1 MAPLRPRPV
10 ASSGRSPD
18 ICAPMGQPHPRQPA
32 GNRRSRQP
40 EAGRDPLTRQPVLAA
55 QLGRQSNPER
65 TRRRLGRMGLG
76 RVVLQPGFSIAPPAR
91 QPFAG
96 GSFAD
101 PEARCHFADRPPPPT
116 IRRIISARPSGVVR
130 AFLCGLFVL
139 VPCGAS
145 CRNDHLQALTGDEQ
159 PPQTPH
165 LVGMSRVERALQ
177 EAPIDRPRQPHQSAI
192 QRDDLI
198 QPGPKQIAS
207 TILD

>member
-1 MAPLRPRPV
+1 
-10 ASSGRSPD
+10 
-18 ICAPMGQPHPRQPA
+18 MGQPHPRQPA

-159 PPQTPH
+159 PPQTPQ
-165 LVGMSRVERALQ
+165 LPAKYVKVGYEVLPSRIRMIQGVGYLGRTIGRDYPTLMV
-177 EAPIDRPRQPHQSAI
+177 AI
-192 QRDDLI
+192 PAEIREWPQHIFLSL
-198 QPGPKQIAS
+198 PPA
-207 TILD
+207 